1 MNNTLTAE
9 IQKVIDRMKTID
21 PLEEGYSD
29 LIEYLKDLV
38 NIYDQMDAIQSDTG
52 DKMIFLMNGGI

>member
-1 MNNTLTAE
+1 MNTLTQE
-9 IQKVIDRMKTID
+9 IQKVIDRMKSID
-21 PLEEGYSD
+21 PLEEGYGD

-38 NIYDQMDAIQSDTG
+38 NIYDQMDAIRSDTG

>member
-1 MNNTLTAE
+1 MNTLTNE
-9 IQKVIDRMKTID
+9 IQKVIDRMKDID

-52 DKMIFLMNGGI
+52 EKMIFLMNGGI

>member
-1 MNNTLTAE
+1 
-9 IQKVIDRMKTID
+9 MKSID
-21 PLEEGYSD
+21 PLEEGYGD

-38 NIYDQMDAIQSDTG
+38 NIYDQMDAIRSDTG

>member
-1 MNNTLTAE
+1 MNNTLTQE
-9 IQKVIDRMKTID
+9 IQKVIDRMKSID
-21 PLEEGYSD
+21 PLEDGYSD

-52 DKMIFLMNGGI
+52 EKMIFLMNGGI

>member
-1 MNNTLTAE
+1 MNTLPAE
-9 IQKVIDRMKTID
+9 IQKVIDRMKSID

-29 LIEYLKDLV
+29 LIEYLKDLT